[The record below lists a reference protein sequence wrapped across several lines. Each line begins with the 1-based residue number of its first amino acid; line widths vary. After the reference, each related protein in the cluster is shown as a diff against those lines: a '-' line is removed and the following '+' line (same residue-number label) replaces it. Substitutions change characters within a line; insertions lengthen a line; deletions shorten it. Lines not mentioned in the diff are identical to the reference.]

1 MRDAKSVQRALRI
14 AFIDSWLQTAE
25 EGSGTA
31 VGIGGLEDALR
42 RKGHA
47 VERITPPLHGFWTR
61 RSITARRLLFN
72 LALPRQFDRHAYD
85 RIVGFDFDGVWLP
98 RGDRPYV
105 CAIKGVIAEE
115 ALQEQ
120 GRIRALFQALSKLEG
135 RNARRA
141 DRVIT
146 TSAYCR
152 ERIAYHYNVP
162 PERIGIVPEG
172 IDTVAWE
179 RAILAAPP
187 RTDVRPTILCVAR
200 DYPRKRIGDL
210 VQAVAALRR
219 YLPDVQ
225 LRIVGDGPLHAEHV
239 ALVDR
244 LGLHG
249 TVTFLGAIADE
260 QVKRQ
265 YAHADVFC
273 LPSRQEG
280 FGIVFLEAMIAGLPI
295 VSTTAAAI
303 PEVVQHGATG
313 ILVPPQDVASLAGAL
328 LMLLTDRERRM
339 AYGAAAREA
348 VLQYDWR
355 RVAQTFLHELDR

>member
-1 MRDAKSVQRALRI
+1 MPHATNGQPALRI
-14 AFIDSWLQTAE
+14 AFIDSWLQTAA

-42 RKGHA
+42 RQGHTVA
-47 VERITPPLHGFWTR
+47 RIAPPLHGFWAR
-61 RSITARRLLFN
+61 LRITARRLLFN
-72 LALPRQFDRHAYD
+72 LALLRQFDRRAFD
-85 RIVGFDFDGVWLP
+85 LLVGFDFDGVWLR
-98 RGDRPYV
+98 RGKQPYI
-105 CAIKGVIAEE
+105 CSIKGVIAEE

-120 GRIRALFQALSKLEG
+120 GRIRALFRALSKLEG

-141 DRVIT
+141 NRVVT
-146 TSAYCR
+146 TSHYCR
-152 ERIAYHYNVP
+152 DRIAYHYRVP
-162 PERIGIVPEG
+162 LERIGIVPEG

-225 LRIVGDGPLHAEHV
+225 LRVVGDGPLHAEHV
-239 ALVDR
+239 ALAER
-244 LGLHG
+244 LELHRN
-249 TVTFLGAIADE
+249 VTFLGAIPDD
-260 QVKRQ
+260 QVQRQ

-273 LPSRQEG
+273 LPSQQEG

-303 PEVVQHGATG
+303 PEIVQHGKTG
-313 ILVPPQDVASLAGAL
+313 ILVPPRDLSSLAGAL
-328 LMLLTDRERRM
+328 LTLLTDRERRM

-355 RVAQTFLHELDR
+355 RVAQTFLHEIDR